1 MAMQRHNRLS
11 AYALLTGG
19 VLALV
24 ANAMTP
30 RISDTAK
37 GYVELATSKRW
48 LVANVMLFVA
58 LTLVVAGLARVAN
71 TLGERTS
78 ELADF
83 GRVAVIA
90 GGAAALV
97 QLAVETSALKH
108 QAEIWYH
115 TPQGTTDF
123 AMTYWAANSVDHLN
137 AALQVTWDIL
147 LVGLA
152 PALLGAAMLR
162 STMFSRPIAVFGI
175 ASGTAA
181 LVVSYLLLVND
192 NRDRLDIPFAI
203 ASVAVTLWVI
213 TCGWQL
219 RDGAEP
225 PRLR

>member
-1 MAMQRHNRLS
+1 
-11 AYALLTGG
+11 
-19 VLALV
+19 
-24 ANAMTP
+24 
-30 RISDTAK
+30 
-37 GYVELATSKRW
+37 
-48 LVANVMLFVA
+48 
-58 LTLVVAGLARVAN
+58 
-71 TLGERTS
+71 
-78 ELADF
+78 
-83 GRVAVIA
+83 
-90 GGAAALV
+90 
-97 QLAVETSALKH
+97 
-108 QAEIWYH
+108 
-115 TPQGTTDF
+115 
-123 AMTYWAANSVDHLN
+123 MTYWAANSVDHLN